1 MSHFY
6 RQVQDHTAK
15 FSAWLFALTFFFT
28 FLTAASAFA
37 QEAPEITADAA
48 IVVDADTGKTL
59 FEKNANKP
67 EYPASM
73 TKVMTAVLALESGK
87 TDRIVEVSENAADV
101 ETTRLHAGDQ
111 ARMSEFLKQMLL
123 VSDNGCAT
131 AIGESLAAGDIDYF
145 VKKMN
150 DKAASLGMTST
161 HFVNANGMPN
171 SNHVTTAADMSRL
184 MMYAIRNDAFRKL
197 IAMPSATV
205 TYIVPEGRTEY
216 CVSTD
221 ELLGKYPGIL
231 GGKTGWTSLARS
243 CFMAAAER
251 DGHTL
256 VVVVMH
262 SADDETRFSEAA
274 SLLDY
279 GFAVR
284 AQSEEAK
291 PIETGTERV
300 QVLERKN

>member
-1 MSHFY
+1 MSRFY

-161 HFVNANGMPN
+161 HFVNANGMPD
-171 SNHVTTAADMSRL
+171 SNHVTTAADM
-184 MMYAIRNDAFRKL
+184 
-197 IAMPSATV
+197 
-205 TYIVPEGRTEY
+205 
-216 CVSTD
+216 
-221 ELLGKYPGIL
+221 
-231 GGKTGWTSLARS
+231 
-243 CFMAAAER
+243 
-251 DGHTL
+251 
-256 VVVVMH
+256 
-262 SADDETRFSEAA
+262 
-274 SLLDY
+274 
-279 GFAVR
+279 
-284 AQSEEAK
+284 
-291 PIETGTERV
+291 
-300 QVLERKN
+300 

>member
-1 MSHFY
+1 MSRFY

-131 AIGESLAAGDIDYF
+131 AIGESLAAGLF
-145 VKKMN
+145 CKK
-150 DKAASLGMTST
+150 
-161 HFVNANGMPN
+161 
-171 SNHVTTAADMSRL
+171 
-184 MMYAIRNDAFRKL
+184 
-197 IAMPSATV
+197 
-205 TYIVPEGRTEY
+205 
-216 CVSTD
+216 D
-221 ELLGKYPGIL
+221 E
-231 GGKTGWTSLARS
+231 R
-243 CFMAAAER
+243 
-251 DGHTL
+251 
-256 VVVVMH
+256 
-262 SADDETRFSEAA
+262 
-274 SLLDY
+274 
-279 GFAVR
+279 
-284 AQSEEAK
+284 
-291 PIETGTERV
+291 
-300 QVLERKN
+300 

>member
-1 MSHFY
+1 
-6 RQVQDHTAK
+6 
-15 FSAWLFALTFFFT
+15 
-28 FLTAASAFA
+28 
-37 QEAPEITADAA
+37 
-48 IVVDADTGKTL
+48 
-59 FEKNANKP
+59 
-67 EYPASM
+67 
-73 TKVMTAVLALESGK
+73 
-87 TDRIVEVSENAADV
+87 
-101 ETTRLHAGDQ
+101 
-111 ARMSEFLKQMLL
+111 
-123 VSDNGCAT
+123 
-131 AIGESLAAGDIDYF
+131 
-145 VKKMN
+145 
-150 DKAASLGMTST
+150 
-161 HFVNANGMPN
+161 
-171 SNHVTTAADMSRL
+171 

-231 GGKTGWTSLARS
+231 GGKTGWTSSARS

-284 AQSEEAK
+284 AQSKEAK

-300 QVLERKN
+300 QVPERKN